1 MLMHQIRYTLR
12 TLRRTPGFTAM
23 AILTVA
29 LGVGANTAVFSVVDG
44 VLLRPLPYAHPGR
57 LVKLSEVPRLREASA
72 ARFGIAAA
80 NLEHYRLARSFEGLA
95 GYNRMSRTLTASG
108 EPVQVLGEEVTTNLF
123 ALLGASAGLGRVFGP
138 GEDDP
143 GRRDVVILT
152 YAFWQAKF
160 GGDRAILGRRLTFNG
175 QPYSVIGVMPPGF
188 RPLSEH
194 RSGYPINFF
203 IPAAFDATAA
213 GGARRSIS
221 VVGRLQPDASIAR
234 AREEVSS
241 LSADLGRRSPDTHRD
256 LAAVITPLHDAIVG
270 DVRSSLLVM
279 LGAVG
284 LVLVIACVNLANLL
298 IVRAI
303 GQGREVAIRMAI
315 GATRAQI
322 TRDLALRG
330 LILGLFGG
338 AAGLLCGVWTRN
350 LLVSLAPIT
359 MPRVDG
365 VALSPRVLAFSFAL
379 AAITGIVA
387 GLLPAV
393 QLWRGDTAP
402 TLSASAL
409 TTSGVGSV
417 ACWRGLL
424 MAAEIAAALTLAVGA
439 GLLVQSMRR
448 LAAVDLGFET
458 QGVLLFTVNPPDT
471 KYRDEAER
479 VALFEEIERRVAS
492 IPGVASAAVANEFP
506 LRGGGQS
513 RVTMPGPQALAGNAA
528 TGGDSGRRAG
538 FQAVSPGYFATLRIP
553 LVRGRLLAAGDRAGA
568 PPAAVVNETFVRR
581 FLPGRDPI
589 GERFRESR
597 TGVDSPDLTIVGVVR
612 DARRDGP
619 GADLIPLVYLA
630 AAQPDTYRERTRLYE
645 VAVRAAGADPHG
657 LLPAIRRAVWS
668 IDPSQPITNVLTLD
682 EVIAGSTAERRFNT
696 ILLSAVTLLALG
708 LAVVGVY
715 GVVAHAAAQRT
726 REIGIRVALGA
737 RRRDVLSLVIASGLR
752 WALLGVVVGVA
763 GAYAGTR
770 FLAAL
775 LFGITP
781 TDPGTF
787 AGLAALMLGVAAL
800 ASYVPARRAASV
812 NPMSALR
819 GD

>member
-1 MLMHQIRYTLR
+1 MLIHQIRYTLR
-12 TLRRTPGFTAM
+12 TLRRAPGFTAM

-44 VLLRPLPYAHPGR
+44 VLLRPLPYAHADR
-57 LVKLSEVPRLREASA
+57 LVKVSEVPTSHRASA

-80 NLEHYRLARSFEGLA
+80 NLEHYRLARSVEGLA
-95 GYNRMSRTLTASG
+95 GYNRMSRTLTGSG
-108 EPVQVLGEEVTTNLF
+108 EPVQVLGEEVTTDLF
-123 ALLGASAGLGRVFGP
+123 ALVGASAALGRVFGP
-138 GEDDP
+138 DEDDP
-143 GRRDVVILT
+143 GRRGVVILT

-160 GGDRAILGRRLTFNG
+160 GGDSAILGRTLTFNG
-175 QPYSVIGVMPPGF
+175 EPYSVIGVMPQGF
-188 RPLSEH
+188 RALSEH
-194 RSGYPINFF
+194 RSGYTISFF
-203 IPAAFDATAA
+203 MPAAFDAAAA
-213 GGARRSIS
+213 GGTRRSIS
-221 VVGRLQPDASIAR
+221 AVGRLRPDASIER
-234 AREEVSS
+234 AREELGS

-256 LAAVITPLHDAIVG
+256 LTAVITPLHDAIVG

-322 TRDLALRG
+322 TIDLALRG
-330 LILGLFGG
+330 LILGVFGG

-359 MPRVDG
+359 MPRTDG

-393 QLWRGDTAP
+393 QLWRGATAP
-402 TLSASAL
+402 TLRASAL
-409 TTSGVGSV
+409 TTSGARSV
-417 ACWRGLL
+417 ARWRGLL

-458 QGVLLFTVNPPDT
+458 KGVLLFTVNPPDT
-471 KYRDEAER
+471 KYRDEAAR

-492 IPGVASAAVANEFP
+492 IPGVVAAAVANEFP

-513 RVTMPGPQALAGNAA
+513 RVTLASDAA
-528 TGGDSGRRAG
+528 TGADSGRRAG

-581 FLPGRDPI
+581 YLPGRDPI
-589 GERFRESR
+589 GQRFRESQ
-597 TGVDSPDLTIVGVVR
+597 TGVDSPELTIVGVVR

-619 GADLIPLVYLA
+619 RADLIPLVYLA
-630 AAQPDTYRERTRLYE
+630 AAQPDTYRERTRLSE
-645 VAVRAAGADPHG
+645 VALRAAGADPHG
-657 LLPAIRRAVWS
+657 LLPAIQRAVWS
-668 IDPSQPITNVLTLD
+668 IDPAQPIMNVLTLD
-682 EVIAGSTAERRFNT
+682 EVIAGSTAERRFNM
-696 ILLSAVTLLALG
+696 ILLSAVAFLALV
-708 LAVVGVY
+708 LAIVGVY

-726 REIGIRVALGA
+726 REIGIRIALGA
-737 RRRDVLSLVIASGLR
+737 GRRDVLSLVIASGLR
-752 WALLGVVVGVA
+752 WAVLGVVVGVA